1 MSKKFSTI
9 QEELLS
15 LLNNSLHGEVT
26 VSRPVFDDHTGCY
39 LDVLCHC
46 DALNGLVV
54 LKDGVNG
61 DNNPCVFPVSQMSAT
76 SLVSLLEDTV
86 RAERDSLLED
96 YSGFVGKVKMCD
108 WADDAVRLLH
118 LERRV
123 NALDIRK
130 TACRHIYDRL
140 CLLVQW
146 ANWEMDRVPEI
157 RFRDEKGELR
167 LFRDLPYI
175 LHLDTFAGLCAEDVS
190 VIEAI
195 TVEEVRNDR
204 FEVAFS
210 LSGEWGCV
218 THASVTKED
227 ILLFRDHDWM
237 PEESVLSLEEL
248 INSLIRVNGL
258 PLDEDIDLEPGE
270 NENNGLAV
278 VNEVERCGMKTSSVR
293 YDIVS
298 DTLFLTLAGEE
309 EEPRDVYIHQ
319 FVDLGYYR
327 LHMDSDLHGPQE
339 AVGMYDGN
347 AELHED
353 ISDCP
358 FWLPSPDEW
367 PWLARLFA
375 ALDKAGYNPTHI
387 RVNIIP

>member
-46 DALNGLVV
+46 DALNGLIV

-86 RAERDSLLED
+86 RAERDSLMED
-96 YSGFVGKVKMCD
+96 YSDFVGKVEMCD

-118 LERRV
+118 LEKRV
-123 NALDIRK
+123 KDLDVRK

-140 CLLVQW
+140 SLLVQW
-146 ANWEMDRVPEI
+146 SNWEKDRVPEI
-157 RFRDEKGELR
+157 RFKDGKGELR
-167 LFRDLPYI
+167 QFRDLPYI
-175 LHLDTFAGLCAEDVS
+175 LHLDTFAGLYAEDVS
-190 VIEAI
+190 VIEAV

-204 FEVAFS
+204 FEVGFS
-210 LSGEWGCV
+210 LSGEWGTL

-227 ILLFRDHDWM
+227 IILFRDHDWM
-237 PEESVLSLEEL
+237 PVESVLSLEEL
-248 INSLIRVNGL
+248 VNSLVRVDGFS
-258 PLDEDIDLEPGE
+258 LDEGIDLEPGE

-278 VNEVERCGMKTSSVR
+278 VNEVLKCGMRTSSVR
-293 YDIVS
+293 YDTAS

-309 EEPRDVYIHQ
+309 DEPREVHIHQ

-327 LHMDSDLHGPQE
+327 LHLESDLHGPQE
-339 AVGMYDGN
+339 AAGMYDGN
-347 AELHED
+347 EELHED

-358 FWLPSPDEW
+358 FYLPSPDEW
-367 PWLARLFA
+367 PWLARLFE
-375 ALDKAGYNPTHI
+375 ALNKAGYNPTHI